1 MGVLQKYGFNCT
13 TISFRQGEPGV
24 HLGSELSSAD
34 LVFHIPIYLIFN
46 VAIANATQRIVMIQ
60 NLVTILLS

>member
-1 MGVLQKYGFNCT
+1 MDLLHHNFFYHGVKG
-13 TISFRQGEPGV
+13 SFTLVEAM
-24 HLGSELSSAD
+24 LLSAD

-46 VAIANATQRIVMIQ
+46 VAIANATQRIVIIQ

>member
-1 MGVLQKYGFNCT
+1 MDSLHHNFFYSRANPGFT
-13 TISFRQGEPGV
+13 FVKAR
-24 HLGSELSSAD
+24 LSSAD

>member
-1 MGVLQKYGFNCT
+1 MDLTAPQFLFVRMNPGFT
-13 TISFRQGEPGV
+13 LVRAR
-24 HLGSELSSAD
+24 LLSAD